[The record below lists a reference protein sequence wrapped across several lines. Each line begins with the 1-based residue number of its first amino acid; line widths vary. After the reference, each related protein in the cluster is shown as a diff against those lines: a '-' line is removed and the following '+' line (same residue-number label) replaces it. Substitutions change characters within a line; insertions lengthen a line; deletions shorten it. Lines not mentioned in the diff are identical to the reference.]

1 MYMPSLLHRRH
12 PCLLIL
18 AAALLAVG
26 CQRQAES
33 PTAATAPAVSAATV
47 PEEVT
52 DDGLKDVAERTPS
65 YIVGITYP
73 RGLETQPGLAKVLT
87 AYADGVRTD
96 LREAV
101 AALGNDRPMAPYELS
116 LSFEKILDTP
126 RLLAVAAD
134 GSLYTG
140 GAHGMPL
147 MQRFVWL
154 PQQSRLLTARELIV
168 DEDGWQAISVYV
180 ANQLRHAAAARAD
193 ADQLA
198 PEERQALLDGAGKMI
213 AEGTAPKADN
223 FAQFE
228 PIVDGTGRITA
239 VRFVFPPYQV
249 GPYSDGTQSVD
260 VPASILLPHV
270 AAAYRDL
277 FVH

>member
-87 AYADGVRTD
+87 AYADGVHTD